1 MPGATD
7 FDLPPIQASSVV
19 SLAYERIRTLIL
31 HGDIPA
37 GTRLGQV
44 DLADRLGVSRT
55 PVREALRRLTGEGLV
70 EFQDNR
76 GFRVAELRLDDVV
89 RRLEVRLLLEP
100 GTARLAAE
108 RATEA
113 DFEALEAAIEREA
126 RARTASD
133 VHDASRDFHVLLA
146 AAAHNRELVLTIE
159 SLWLVEV
166 GRRLLARRS
175 TTPHWQDCDVAEHRE
190 ILTALRA
197 RDGARAAALTEEH
210 VRAALRHWEPEAPDA
225 TA

>member
-1 MPGATD
+1 MSGLHAD
-7 FDLPPIQASSVV
+7 LELPPIQASSVV

-31 HGDIPA
+31 NGDIPA

-44 DLADRLGVSRT
+44 DLAERLGVSRT

-100 GTARLAAE
+100 GTARLAAD
-108 RATEA
+108 RATEE
-113 DFEALEAAIEREA
+113 DFAALEAAIGREE
-126 RARTASD
+126 RARSAAD

-146 AAAHNRELVLTIE
+146 AATHNRELVLTIE
-159 SLWLVEV
+159 SLWLIEV

-175 TTPHWQDCDVAEHRE
+175 ATPEWKACDVAEHRE
-190 ILTALRA
+190 ILAALRG
-197 RDGARAAALTEEH
+197 RDADRAAALTEAH
-210 VRAALRHWEPEAPDA
+210 VRSALQHWEPAAP
-225 TA
+225 